1 MLASQIVFLQNM
13 EETKKEDLESRKE
26 RGHCEEWREAVSDE
40 GSMAVLRHKDEN
52 DVGICGPPGIMSPG

>member
-1 MLASQIVFLQNM
+1 MKLFITSHHILGNDMLASQIVFLQNM

-40 GSMAVLRHKDEN
+40 GSMAA
-52 DVGICGPPGIMSPG
+52 